1 MHSPQK
7 IAVKLMILGTDQGYS
22 NIQTGSRIK
31 STVKTVVLMLLLRL
45 WTRCGIKNAGLGTAY

>member
-31 STVKTVVLMLLLRL
+31 STANATVKTMDQMWDKECWIRHCILIL
-45 WTRCGIKNAGLGTAY
+45 